1 MALMVLAED
10 SEGEGISTDSLDGL
24 HQCFPCRGNVGIL
37 GIVGDVSHAGEEEEV
52 IGIRVVVEIEE
63 NNALGAEK
71 HGPHAYA

>member
-1 MALMVLAED
+1 
-10 SEGEGISTDSLDGL
+10 
-24 HQCFPCRGNVGIL
+24 
-37 GIVGDVSHAGEEEEV
+37 VGDVSHAGEEEEV